1 MTFVD
6 NSFNNLKLTSRKGR
20 RFFKALE
27 NLMSEQ
33 IRYNPITSDIG
44 GDPEKCRFSALFGM
58 MIFHQ
63 RCLILGFQSKY
74 WKLITIILQFH

>member
-1 MTFVD
+1 MKKWWKIFQ
-6 NSFNNLKLTSRKGR
+6 
-20 RFFKALE
+20 ALE

-33 IRYNPITSDIG
+33 IRYNQIISDIG